1 MTRFLSVIFFLFSLG
16 GTSASAQSVDEI
28 MSSVDRNLNFDTR
41 YVRSTMTVTK
51 PRRTKVYE
59 LETWGRGSESAASE
73 FHAPRRDAGT
83 KMLKVGGELWMYM
96 PAIEKVQK
104 ISGHMLRQGMM
115 GSDVSYEDL
124 LEFSEWQEMYSAS
137 LEGEEA
143 CGDGTCWKLK
153 LTAKSEE
160 VAYPV
165 RDVWVDQTTRIP
177 VRQELFAVSGMLLK
191 TWTMEAPR
199 AFGERWYPTRMVLED
214 KLQEGTSTTLDFTEL
229 RFGESVDESVFHQRW
244 LER

>member
-1 MTRFLSVIFFLFSLG
+1 MMRIWSVLGVLFALG
-16 GTSASAQSVDEI
+16 QGPASAQSVDEI
-28 MSSVDRNLNFDTR
+28 LTSVDRNLNFDTR
-41 YVRSTMTVTK
+41 YIRSTMTVTK

-59 LETWGRGSESAASE
+59 LESWGRGSESAASE

-124 LEFSEWQEMYSAS
+124 LEFSEWKEMYSAA
-137 LEGEEA
+137 LQGEEA
-143 CGDGTCWKLK
+143 CGESTCWKLR
-153 LTAKSEE
+153 LTAKSEGI
-160 VAYPV
+160 AYPV
-165 RDVWVDQTTRIP
+165 RDVWVDQSTRIP

-191 TWTMEAPR
+191 TWTMEAPQ

-214 KLQEGTSTTLDFTEL
+214 KLQEGTSTTLEFSEI
-229 RFGESVDESVFHQRW
+229 RFGEGVEDNVFHQRW

>member
-1 MTRFLSVIFFLFSLG
+1 
-16 GTSASAQSVDEI
+16 
-28 MSSVDRNLNFDTR
+28 
-41 YVRSTMTVTK
+41 MTVTK

-59 LETWGRGSESAASE
+59 LETWGRGAEAAASE

-124 LEFSEWQEMYSAS
+124 LEFSEWQEMYTAA
-137 LEGEEA
+137 LQGEES
-143 CGDGTCWKLK
+143 CGESTCWKLK
-153 LTAKSEE
+153 LTAKSEDI
-160 VAYPV
+160 AYPV
-165 RDVWVDQTTRIP
+165 RDVWVDQATRIP

-191 TWTMEAPR
+191 TWIMEAPQ
-199 AFGERWYPTRMVLED
+199 AFGERWYPTRMILED
-214 KLQEGTSTTLDFTEL
+214 KLQDTRRENWQWVGYSFFAMVVFTVALSLLAHLALSAISILMVSAQFTLVPRSVFYFSSFVLDFL
-229 RFGESVDESVFHQRW
+229 GGLLGPFKG
-244 LER
+244 LIGN